1 MTDNRREQ
9 EGRDVMKEILYKR
22 AVGYEA
28 EETEVVMSKD
38 GRPTQ
43 IKKIKKHIPGDVRA
57 MKEYRRLYGMSG
69 EEREDG
75 DEKQLESVRDL
86 ADEMCKVVDKKS
98 KLTNQEK
105 LFCLFYCKSFNAAMA
120 ARKAGYVPNS
130 PGISAQAGYNLL
142 QRGEIRTTV
151 QELKRLRFG
160 QAMITEADVIE
171 QLAKIAFADITDY
184 VSYDGGTL
192 TVKDSALVDGTV
204 IDEVIEGSRGVKVRL
219 ADRQKALRLLMEYMS
234 ERRRAERDIDDEAL

>member
-1 MTDNRREQ
+1 MTNNRREK
-9 EGRDVMKEILYKR
+9 ESRDVMKEILYKR
-22 AVGYEA
+22 AVGYET

-43 IKKIKKHIPGDVRA
+43 IKKIKRHIPGDVRA
-57 MKEYRRLYGMSG
+57 MKEYRRLYEM
-69 EEREDG
+69 RRDDTDG
-75 DEKQLESVRDL
+75 DEKRL
-86 ADEMCKVVDKKS
+86 ADVRELADQMCKLVDKKTT
-98 KLTNQEK
+98 LTNQEK
-105 LFCLFYCKSFNAAMA
+105 LFCLFYCKNFNAAMA

-130 PGISAQAGYNLL
+130 PDISAQAGYNLL
-142 QRGEIRTTV
+142 QRKEVRATV

-160 QAMITEADVIE
+160 YAMITETDVLE

-184 VSYDGGTL
+184 VAYDGGTL

-204 IDEVIEGSRGVKVRL
+204 IDEVVEGSHGVRIRL

-234 ERRRAERDIDDEAL
+234 EQKRAASDAESKSQ

>member
-1 MTDNRREQ
+1 MTDNRRKQ
-9 EGRDVMKEILYKR
+9 ESRDVMKEILYKR

-69 EEREDG
+69 EERDR
-75 DEKQLESVRDL
+75 DEKQLESVRGL

-142 QRGEIRTTV
+142 QREEIRTTV

-160 QAMITEADVIE
+160 QAMITEADVLE

-234 ERRRAERDIDDEAL
+234 ERRRAEHDIDDEVL

>member
-1 MTDNRREQ
+1 MTDNRRKQ
-9 EGRDVMKEILYKR
+9 ESRDVMKEILYKR

-69 EEREDG
+69 EERDR
-75 DEKQLESVRDL
+75 DEKQLESVRGL

-142 QRGEIRTTV
+142 QREEIRTTV

-160 QAMITEADVIE
+160 QAMITEADVLE

-234 ERRRAERDIDDEAL
+234 EWRRAERDIDDEVL

>member
-1 MTDNRREQ
+1 MTDNRRKQ
-9 EGRDVMKEILYKR
+9 ESRDVMKEILYKR

-69 EEREDG
+69 EERDRG
-75 DEKQLESVRDL
+75 EKQLESVRGL

-142 QRGEIRTTV
+142 QREEIRTTV

-160 QAMITEADVIE
+160 QAMITEADVLE

-234 ERRRAERDIDDEAL
+234 EWRRAERDIDDEVL

>member
-1 MTDNRREQ
+1 MTDNRRKQ
-9 EGRDVMKEILYKR
+9 ESRDVMKEILYKR

-69 EEREDG
+69 EERDR
-75 DEKQLESVRDL
+75 DEKQLESVRGL

-142 QRGEIRTTV
+142 QREEIRTTV

-160 QAMITEADVIE
+160 QAMITEADVLE

-219 ADRQKALRLLMEYMS
+219 ADRQKALRLLMDYMS
-234 ERRRAERDIDDEAL
+234 ERRRAERDIDDDVL